1 MNSQITDNPVS
12 VAPASAS
19 DKLRPFRNTTFLIA
33 AAVLLAA
40 AIGLNASVSFLQLH
54 FKKESVPL
62 RVSFT
67 DAKVMPQVIGPWVQ
81 VAREDTLDADML
93 ASLATNEF
101 LFCYYVNSAALGLST
116 HDVQKMMEG
125 KNVLEQK
132 VILGQLQRRKP
143 TAVLQFSM
151 TYYTGKPDTV
161 AHIPER
167 CYVGDGFDPVDPD
180 TETWQVGDRRL
191 EVRHITF
198 QSTAANRGNHNV
210 AYFFHTNGHYES
222 DSLRV
227 RATLQNLFA
236 RYGYYS
242 KAELMCVTPGKE
254 QEGKKE
260 RLESQQAMA
269 DFLNRA
275 LPSFE
280 AALPDWSKYQGK

>member
-1 MNSQITDNPVS
+1 MSSEIIDYPTTP
-12 VAPASAS
+12 APAPAG
-19 DKLRPFRNTTFLIA
+19 DKLRPFRHTTFLIA

-40 AIGLNASVSFLQLH
+40 AIGLNASVQFLQLH

-62 RVSFT
+62 RISFT
-67 DAKVMPQVIGPWVQ
+67 DAKAMPTVIGPWVQ

-101 LFCYYVNSAALGLST
+101 LFCYYVNSAALGLT
-116 HDVQKMMEG
+116 PHDIQKMMEG
-125 KNVLEQK
+125 RNVLEQK
-132 VILGQLQRRKP
+132 AILGQLQRRKP
-143 TAVLQFSM
+143 TAVLQF
-151 TYYTGKPDTV
+151 TLAYYTGKADTV

-167 CYVGDGFDPVDPD
+167 CYVGDGFDPINPA
-180 TETWQVGDRRL
+180 TEQWQVGDRNL
-191 EVRHITF
+191 DVRYITF
-198 QSTAANRGNHNV
+198 QNQAGNRGNHNV
-210 AYFFHTNGHYES
+210 AYFFHTNGRYES

-242 KAELMCVTPGKE
+242 KAELMCVTPGRDHDE
-254 QEGKKE
+254 KKE
-260 RLESQQAMA
+260 RDEAQQVMA

-275 LPSFE
+275 LPSLE

>member
-1 MNSQITDNPVS
+1 MNSEITDNPI
-12 VAPASAS
+12 APTPGPKG
-19 DKLRPFRNTTFLIA
+19 DTLRPFKNPTFLIA

-40 AIGLNASVSFLQLH
+40 AIGLNASVQFLQLH

-67 DAKVMPQVIGPWVQ
+67 DPKAMPAVIGPWVQ

-101 LFCYYVNSAALGLST
+101 LFCYYVNSAALGLT
-116 HDVQKMMEG
+116 PHDVQKMMEG
-125 KNVLEQK
+125 KNVTEQK
-132 VILGQLQRRKP
+132 MALGQLQRRKP
-143 TAVLQFSM
+143 TAVLQF
-151 TYYTGKPDTV
+151 TLAYYTGKADTV

-167 CYVGDGFDPVDPD
+167 CYVGDGFDPINPA
-180 TETWQVGDRRL
+180 TETWQVGDRSL

-198 QSTAANRGNHNV
+198 QNQAGNRGNHNV

-222 DSLRV
+222 DSLAV

-242 KAELMCVTPGKE
+242 KAELMCVTPGRE
-254 QEGKKE
+254 REEDKE
-260 RLESQQAMA
+260 RQESQQAMT

-275 LPSFE
+275 LPSLE

>member
-1 MNSQITDNPVS
+1 MSHEITDNPITP
-12 VAPASAS
+12 APAPAPAM
-19 DKLRPFRNTTFLIA
+19 DKLRPFRHTTFLIA

-40 AIGLNASVSFLQLH
+40 AIGLNGSVQFLQLH

-67 DAKVMPQVIGPWVQ
+67 DPKAMPLVIGPWVQ

-101 LFCYYVNSAALGLST
+101 LFCYYVNSTALGLT
-116 HDVQKMMEG
+116 PHDVQKMMEG
-125 KNVLEQK
+125 KNVQEQK
-132 VILGQLQRRKP
+132 IILGQLQRRKP
-143 TAVLQFSM
+143 TAVLQF
-151 TYYTGKPDTV
+151 TLAYYTGKADTV

-167 CYVGDGFDPVDPD
+167 CYVGDGFDPINPA
-180 TETWQVGDRRL
+180 TEKWQVGDRNL

-198 QSTAANRGNHNV
+198 ENQTGQRGLYNV
-210 AYFFHTNGHYES
+210 AYFFHTNGHFES

-242 KAELMCVTPGKE
+242 KAELMCISSD
-254 QEGKKE
+254 
-260 RLESQQAMA
+260 RNASQQAMA
-269 DFLNRA
+269 DFLNKA
-275 LPSFE
+275 LPPFE